1 MGNMDVSYGQ
11 SRKKSLFIPAV
22 FTVIVLVVI
31 AGAVFAVSNRRK
43 LLSPLPETPAYE
55 IVFYTPTP
63 EPLSPTSSP
72 SATVKA
78 EAKATATAKPT
89 PKATLTSSL
98 STSPSATLTP
108 KP

>member
-1 MGNMDVSYGQ
+1 MDVSYNQ
-11 SRKKSLFIPAV
+11 SRKKSFLVPLVLAL
-22 FTVIVLVVI
+22 IVLLLI
-31 AGAVFAVSNRRK
+31 AGSILAVSNRRK
-43 LLSPLPETPAYE
+43 FLSPLPETPAYE

-78 EAKATATAKPT
+78 EAKATVTSKPS
-89 PKATLTSSL
+89 PKATVTEAVSPTTAL
-98 STSPSATLTP
+98 SLTP